1 MRIVDHDQDYFDP
14 YVLDNTR
21 IHPEHYNMAQFIAA
35 NALDLVDDLDDGYV
49 DVCAEVME
57 PGNCLKLNDLDLD
70 AYCTMLEEEGRVG
83 LRETLYDIK
92 DELQFPFRE
101 VCVECRE
108 AASRP
113 P

>member
-1 MRIVDHDQDYFDP
+1 MRIVNHDLDIYFDP

-21 IHPEHYNMAQFIAA
+21 IHPEHYDVAKLIAVS
-35 NALDLVDDLDDGYV
+35 ALDLVDDDGDY
-49 DVCAEVME
+49 CAEVME

-70 AYCTMLEEEGRVG
+70 AYCTMLEEEGKFG
-83 LRETLYDIK
+83 LRDTVYDIK

-101 VCVECRE
+101 VRVECRE
-108 AASRP
+108 AAGRP

>member
-1 MRIVDHDQDYFDP
+1 MRIVDHAQDYLDP

-21 IHPEHYNMAQFIAA
+21 IHPEHYDMAKWIAA
-35 NALDLVDDLDDGYV
+35 NALDLVDDDDDV
-49 DVCAEVME
+49 DFCAKVME

-70 AYCTMLEEEGRVG
+70 AYCTMLEEEGKVG
-83 LRETLYDIK
+83 LRETVYDIK